1 MTKLRDIARI
11 LSRTEAANTDN
22 QRLLIAGE
30 AFDSNLATPIINSS
44 LPAISSIFQT
54 HDSLPTDNLSMGD
67 TALVIDSEKYYFSD
81 GNIWYSVGVFNQI
94 PDWDAAFTAT
104 YEVADE
110 DTNLVIT
117 NTASDSDDPD
127 GIFTYSGEVYAPQV
141 PVANTLMTSIT
152 VDSDV
157 GSWTF
162 NAAPETSVLPVY
174 DADGTGGSTFKYIFR
189 ATDGI
194 NTITDSAT
202 IDWTFPSVPPVTWP
216 SRSTYGG
223 TTYGYAMG
231 GQADTDRMERWSLS
245 SDGNAAFVGNLGSGT
260 FLGGSGGSGTYGYV
274 FGSGLQWQKYQ
285 YSSDTDVYNVRDTT
299 FPNNISQ
306 AATGMSG
313 NRSKGY
319 LMGTGWPSPANSSI
333 KNYYDRITY
342 STDTW
347 ATNVGTLTTYSDT
360 YGGMVNSSPTQQ
372 YTTGGGIY
380 RSSFPYGE
388 SVATSIYSFPFA
400 SEGATSDIGYDNL
413 WPYSASL
420 YGSSA
425 SSTTYGYN
433 FGGVNYQPA
442 PDTYSNSVTK
452 FPFANNSNST
462 LVGSMASAKATRVAG
477 VSSTSHGYMA
487 GGVSTPWSP
496 DANGIGKFSFASDA
510 NATDVGDLT
519 YADYGKTGGQY

>member
-22 QRLLIAGE
+22 QRLLVAGE

-44 LPAISSIFQT
+44 LPATSSIFQT

-152 VDSDV
+152 IDSDV

-162 NAAPETSVLPVY
+162 NAAPETSVIPVY

-216 SRSTYGG
+216 SQSTYGG
-223 TTYGYAMG
+223 QTYGYSLG
-231 GQADTDRMERWSLS
+231 GQGDKTKMDRYSLS
-245 SDGNAAFVGNLGSGT
+245 SDGNATDVGNLGSNVSLAGA
-260 FLGGSGGSGTYGYV
+260 GGSGTYGYI
-274 FGSGLQWQKYQ
+274 FGDGLRWHKYQ
-285 YSSDTDVYNVRDTT
+285 YSSDTDVYNVQDTT
-299 FPNNISQ
+299 FPNNVSSV
-306 AATGMSG
+306 ATSMSG
-313 NRSKGY
+313 NRTKGY
-319 LMGTGWPSPANSSI
+319 LMGAGWPSPANSSI

-347 ATNVGTLTTYSDT
+347 ATNVGTLTTFSDT
-360 YGGMVNSSPTQQ
+360 YANMVNSSPTQQ
-372 YTTGGGIY
+372 YVTGGGIY

-388 SVATSIYSFPFA
+388 GFGVSIFSFPFA

-413 WPYSASL
+413 WPYSASM

-433 FGGVNYQPA
+433 MGGINYGPS
-442 PDTYSNSVTK
+442 PDTYHSKYTK
-452 FPFANNSNST
+452 FPFSNNANST
-462 LVGSMASAKATRVAG
+462 EVGNLAGAKGTRAAGASSRTN
-477 VSSTSHGYMA
+477 GYMA
-487 GGVSTPWSP
+487 GGIYSPWGGAS
-496 DANGIGKFSFASDA
+496 NGIGKFPFASDTNMSDIA
-510 NATDVGDLT
+510 DLT
-519 YADYGKTGGQY
+519 VTDYNKTGGQY